1 MLPVFLIKLNNEGAN
16 FQLFTFKNTATALL
30 ISFSICGIFESLT
43 KQPRIMK
50 TATFLKPLLFTIV
63 LASAVATAQRAQ
75 EPDYR
80 YDTGAK
86 INEMT
91 LTQGGTMVV
100 ATNDGLVG
108 IKPGSNQL
116 LFNFTEYG
124 RVKPEELTFIP
135 EAPYV
140 VVAQGGFANLSAKKS
155 VIDYMSGKV
164 LFNTES
170 NGWKIAFS
178 CEVKMPQNKL
188 VVIGQRKAE
197 EKYATAVAVYDLNT
211 GKEDYKFNLGD
222 PGKVT
227 MGAGMQPSGSVLL
240 LKDYLI
246 VPTTKGLLAKKAQ
259 TGETLWEN
267 DVKNINWMVADA
279 SEKEIYAFESV
290 NQGKNTRIHKIG
302 VNGAELWKDDH
313 KVKGQV
319 VNFEILPNGIAVVS
333 NTSDG
338 GSNSVF
344 SAKNE
349 SNISFLNASNGEDL
363 WEKAPKTKGYVQHFY
378 TMEDGILF
386 GIYQGGINKISFDG
400 KTLFKKPLKTGENI
414 LTMAETPQ
422 GLIYI
427 TSEDANIVNLQT
439 GDQVWDKPLKY
450 KRADAVSSTLDSKN
464 NRYLISTDET
474 LYAVDATS
482 GEVSTLAS
490 SKFDGKEA
498 PSHVEVRDS
507 GILVTSDQN
516 MLLMD
521 WGGTEQWHSYYRA
534 PGKSAMGAILAGV
547 TAVATAA
554 TSAAYNSANQ
564 NRNSLGQYTDRGQR
578 EADLGAGMAQA
589 AGASVAEML
598 RRFKATAATKNNQFV
613 LTKLED
619 GVGLVKLNKDTG
631 EKEKEIVLKDKQP
644 EYIVDEMGGF
654 LFYKADNNSIYA
666 YDLKI

>member
-1 MLPVFLIKLNNEGAN
+1 MKTSIKLYSMVG
-16 FQLFTFKNTATALL
+16 LTFFMTL
-30 ISFSICGIFESLT
+30 
-43 KQPRIMK
+43 
-50 TATFLKPLLFTIV
+50 TIV
-63 LASAVATAQRAQ
+63 AQKAEQ
-75 EPDYR
+75 PDFR

-86 INEMT
+86 INEMA

-124 RVKPEELTFIP
+124 RVKPEELTFVP
-135 EAPYV
+135 NAPYV
-140 VVAQGGFANLSAKKS
+140 IVAQGGFAGITGKKT
-155 VIDYMSGKV
+155 VIDYISGKT
-164 LFNTES
+164 LFNTEG
-170 NGWKIAFS
+170 NGWKIAYS
-178 CEVKMPQNKL
+178 CDVKMPQNKL
-188 VVIGQRKAE
+188 VVTGQRRSE
-197 EKYATAVAVYDLNT
+197 EKFATAVAVYDLNT
-211 GKEDYKFNLGD
+211 GKEDYRFNLGD

-227 MGAGMQPSGSVLL
+227 MGAGMQPSGAILL

-246 VPTTKGLLAKKAQ
+246 VPTTKGLVAKKAQ

-267 DVKNINWMVADA
+267 DIKNINWMVADA
-279 SEKEIYAFESV
+279 TEKEIYAFESV
-290 NQGKNTRIHKIG
+290 NQGKNTRIHKVG

-333 NTSDG
+333 NQSDG

-344 SAKNE
+344 APSNE
-349 SNISFLNASNGEDL
+349 SNIAFMNAANGEDL

-378 TMEDGILF
+378 IMEDGILF

-400 KTLFKKPLKTGENI
+400 QTLFKKPLKTGENI

-427 TSEDANIVNLQT
+427 TSEDANIVNLKT

-450 KRADAVSSTLDSKN
+450 KRAGAVSSTLDSKN
-464 NRYLISTDET
+464 NRYLISADET

-482 GEVSTLAS
+482 GEVSTLAE

-498 PSHVEVRDS
+498 PSHVEIRDG
-507 GILVTSDQN
+507 GILLTSDQN

-521 WGGTEQWHSYYRA
+521 WNGGKQWQEYYRA

-547 TAVATAA
+547 SAVAMAAAA
-554 TSAAYNSANQ
+554 TGAASSSVNNRLQGYNSRA
-564 NRNSLGQYTDRGQR
+564 DR
-578 EADLGAGMAQA
+578 ESDLAGGLA
-589 AGASVAEML
+589 AASGASISEML
-598 RRFKATAATKNNQFV
+598 KRFKATAATQNDQFI
-613 LTKLED
+613 LTKLDE
-619 GVGLVKLNKDTG
+619 GVGLVKLSKDTG
-631 EKEKEIVLKDKQP
+631 KMDKEIVLKDKQP
-644 EYIVDEMGGF
+644 EYIVDEIGGI
-654 LFYKADNNSIYA
+654 LYYKADSNSIFA
-666 YDLKI
+666 YDLKK